1 MPDKAIRHEKPVKK
15 LIHSG
20 ENQKTVKKSSESSRV
35 SRLIDKTKKIIKKPS
50 KDQLESIWEND
61 FQLISHNKVTGFS
74 INVPI
79 AWTCQPTKVCIKECY
94 FAKGHNTWSGAL
106 NHQAKVY
113 GLIKDDPNKFAQKV
127 IREYDNHGLS
137 FLRWNGGGDLFKESV
152 EAINIIG
159 KERPDIVLWV
169 VTRIGKWASLIDEYP
184 NVFIHFSI
192 DESSRRKMVSYT
204 QSEKKSENYFFSY
217 QASPGEVL
225 TDEKIKDI
233 SILFFDDYQI
243 YQEQKP
249 QLINETVMCDL
260 NKYESIENVCEN
272 CRKCFDGTAVNYTK
286 TKIS

>member
-94 FAKGHNTWSGAL
+94 FAKGHNTWRGAL

-137 FLRWNGGGDLFKESV
+137 F
-152 EAINIIG
+152 
-159 KERPDIVLWV
+159 
-169 VTRIGKWASLIDEYP
+169 
-184 NVFIHFSI
+184 
-192 DESSRRKMVSYT
+192 
-204 QSEKKSENYFFSY
+204 
-217 QASPGEVL
+217 
-225 TDEKIKDI
+225 
-233 SILFFDDYQI
+233 
-243 YQEQKP
+243 
-249 QLINETVMCDL
+249 
-260 NKYESIENVCEN
+260 
-272 CRKCFDGTAVNYTK
+272 
-286 TKIS
+286 